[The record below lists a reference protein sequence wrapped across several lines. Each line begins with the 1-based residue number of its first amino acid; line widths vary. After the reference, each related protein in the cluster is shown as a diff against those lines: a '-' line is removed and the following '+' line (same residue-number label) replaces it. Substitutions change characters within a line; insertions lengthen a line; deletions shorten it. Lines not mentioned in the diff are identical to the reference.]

1 MLVTRSQQRILV
13 SWKRILRQDMLNKW
27 VHNSNHPQ
35 TRVFIKIWIN
45 TISTSR
51 HQVSSTITIITI
63 LTLTKIISTSTTTIV
78 IQPPNNPL
86 NSTNHYFTTPHHYRQ
101 RTICYKNNLKIMY
114 HRFQTVAWPKAQ
126 TLKNNIFTTLQAV

>member
-78 IQPPNNPL
+78 TQPPNNPL
-86 NSTNHYFTTPHHYRQ
+86 NSTNHYFTTPHHCHH
-101 RTICYKNNLKIMY
+101 RTICYKNKRNIMY
-114 HRFQTVAWPKAQ
+114 HHSRTVDWHKVQTH
-126 TLKNNIFTTLQAV
+126 KNNISTTLQAV